1 MTEAAVTGAR
11 DRLLGLKEN
20 VIIGRLIPAR
30 ANFFAEGAKQ
40 LVAAQEEEG
49 FSSPWYDISETPLI
63 NNQENGNEIDEE
75 IFGEDSAE

>member
-1 MTEAAVTGAR
+1 VLTEAAVTGAR

-30 ANFFAEGAKQ
+30 ANFFAEEAKQ

-49 FSSPWYDISETPLI
+49 FSSPWYDMSETPLTS
-63 NNQENGNEIDEE
+63 NQENGHETDEE
-75 IFGEDSAE
+75 SGEYSAE